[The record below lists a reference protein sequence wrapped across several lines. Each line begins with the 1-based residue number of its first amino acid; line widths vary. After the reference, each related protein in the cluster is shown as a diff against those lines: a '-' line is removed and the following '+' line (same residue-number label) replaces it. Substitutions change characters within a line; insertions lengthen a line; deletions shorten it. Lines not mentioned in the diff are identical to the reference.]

1 MAIDHIRVRLRRVLS
16 KVNVKAP
23 PLFLWWCKCR
33 ECGPVEVFGRP
44 RVGPGAGNLRVSMSV
59 FPSIAMSQRRKID
72 SKRKGLTQ
80 KWKRGAVCMLNSRLR
95 GL

>member
-16 KVNVKAP
+16 KVNAKAL
-23 PLFLWWCKCR
+23 PLFLWCRKCR

-44 RVGPGAGNLRVSMSV
+44 RVGSGAGNLRVSMSV
-59 FPSIAMSQRRKID
+59 FPSIAISQRRKTD
-72 SKRKGLTQ
+72 SKRKLLTQ
-80 KWKRGAVCMLNSRLR
+80 KWKRVAVCMLDSRLR